1 MKILLHRILTIA
13 TILTLVGCSN
23 KNIENEQSEEYRN
36 EVLDSD
42 EDEVEYV
49 NIDTAAYNA
58 GMERLHQ
65 TSERKKR
72 EISTNNNKC
81 DNSQKITD
89 DDYDETWGSTFSGE
103 TELRHIISYCAAL
116 KVDMPKRLNQ
126 SATLSEFNYGNNTIT
141 IKIQVPDIIYDNI
154 NHNLAAYYFLHIF
167 PSTDD
172 PETNEFIENTEKAI
186 VTKKTDI
193 KMIIVNKEDSNKE
206 KSFEFN
212 SDEFSKIIS
221 RIK

>member
-116 KVDMPKRLNQ
+116 KVDMPKRLN
-126 SATLSEFNYGNNTIT
+126 
-141 IKIQVPDIIYDNI
+141 
-154 NHNLAAYYFLHIF
+154 
-167 PSTDD
+167 
-172 PETNEFIENTEKAI
+172 
-186 VTKKTDI
+186 
-193 KMIIVNKEDSNKE
+193 
-206 KSFEFN
+206 
-212 SDEFSKIIS
+212 
-221 RIK
+221 

>member
-141 IKIQVPDIIYDNI
+141 IKIQVPDIIYDN
-154 NHNLAAYYFLHIF
+154 LAAYYFLHIF